1 MSAPSNIY
9 HTASKLTDRRIPA
22 PSVTASR
29 TITQFWV
36 FFFVSV
42 FIGLVQVHALGIS
55 SHQLPLLY
63 RSTSG
68 GNSGLTPF
76 SSALV
81 LPWLLGS
88 GRRKVRHRE
97 ELLSASPW
105 QLREWFRWRSG
116 RIVFFFS
123 LSLSL
128 SLSPCSSLLLLPPS
142 LLSSSPFQRFYSSS
156 LSFSLPLCQL
166 STFFFFFL
174 PLSSPLISFLC
185 DANQRENYRKGMEAH
200 WSLSLSRTHTHTH
213 SNTHWSGLNTER
225 REHLTESNRLFGR
238 CAHTHMHSTRRHSPL
253 RLSLLSLA
261 GSS

>member
-36 FFFVSV
+36 FFLSV

-128 SLSPCSSLLLLPPS
+128 PAPPSSSSSLPPS
-142 LLSSSPFQRFYSSS
+142 
-156 LSFSLPLCQL
+156 SLPLL
-166 STFFFFFL
+166 SNAFILPPFHFLCLCANCLPFFFFFSPSH
-174 PLSSPLISFLC
+174 PLLFRFSVMLI
-185 DANQRENYRKGMEAH
+185 RERITEKE
-200 WSLSLSRTHTHTH
+200 WRRIDLSLSLAHTHTHTP
-213 SNTHWSGLNTER
+213 THTDLVLIQSEGNI
-225 REHLTESNRLFGR
+225 
-238 CAHTHMHSTRRHSPL
+238 
-253 RLSLLSLA
+253 
-261 GSS
+261 